1 VCNQARAKQDG
12 NDKNNRQDP
21 NRSSNLL
28 KTLFVYSI
36 DYIFYVF
43 LFAMFYFKIELECDK

>member
-43 LFAMFYFKIELECDK
+43 YLPCFILKLN